1 MTNLLTQ
8 QTKLIE
14 EQVRIQRG
22 NAQTLYIK
30 SEDFQLLSPTRQ
42 ANLRNQTL
50 ENLLLSPG

>member
-22 NAQTLYIK
+22 NAQTLYII
-30 SEDFQLLSPTRQ
+30 SEDFQLYRQ
-42 ANLRNQTL
+42 QDKLI
-50 ENLLLSPG
+50 